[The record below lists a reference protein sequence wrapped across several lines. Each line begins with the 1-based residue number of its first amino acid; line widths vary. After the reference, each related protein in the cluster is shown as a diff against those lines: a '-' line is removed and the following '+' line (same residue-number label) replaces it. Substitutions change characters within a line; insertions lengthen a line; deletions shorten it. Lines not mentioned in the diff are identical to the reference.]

1 MREEMEIVSD
11 VVLEPLLMV
20 YFVLLKRV
28 ANLME
33 LSNANL

>member
-1 MREEMEIVSD
+1 MEIVSD